1 MAVKAIGMATSQL
14 PLVGGSNPSAATT
27 PFTKLPQ
34 APCNLSVIALFTWAY
49 DADDDELVLP
59 GGWAL

>member
-49 DADDDELVLP
+49 DVDDDK
-59 GGWAL
+59 